1 MVATRARE
9 KMCAVNVSVEAVI
22 ASGPETLRSSQV
34 GDAWRPWDVFP
45 PPWDGCATP
54 IQAFS
59 IFSLQRISPRYARRS
74 PRGPKKAARPST
86 HFPPPIFRGADTRT
100 HNRIRAGR
108 SDAGICLP
116 ARDRGSESDIATHAP
131 PLSPRPRRASASD
144 RPSRSPPR
152 SCRPTCLAKPDD
164 APTKVL
170 GSSRLA
176 SRCITNY

>member
-59 IFSLQRISPRYARRS
+59 IFSLQRIPPRYARRS
-74 PRGPKKAARPST
+74 QRGPKKAARPST
-86 HFPPPIFRGADTRT
+86 HFPPLFSGARTRGPIIEFARVDRMRAFVCRRGTADRNPT
-100 HNRIRAGR
+100 
-108 SDAGICLP
+108 
-116 ARDRGSESDIATHAP
+116 
-131 PLSPRPRRASASD
+131 
-144 RPSRSPPR
+144 SPPTR
-152 SCRPTCLAKPDD
+152 RLSVL
-164 APTKVL
+164 VL
-170 GSSRLA
+170 GGRRPQTGLRVLRRDLVDQRVWQSQTTRPL
-176 SRCITNY
+176 RF